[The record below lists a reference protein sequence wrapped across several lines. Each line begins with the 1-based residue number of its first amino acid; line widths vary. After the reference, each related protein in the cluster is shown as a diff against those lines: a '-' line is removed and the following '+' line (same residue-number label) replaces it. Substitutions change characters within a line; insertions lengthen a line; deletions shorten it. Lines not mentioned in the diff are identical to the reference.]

1 MSNLPKRLVLAAAV
15 ALAPAIVFAQDTA
28 TQPQTPAPAA
38 PAPAQQAAPGGQL
51 VTGAENAGV
60 NQPYVA
66 ATHADWQMRCVK
78 TEEGKDP
85 CQLYQLLKD
94 EQGNNVAEFSLFALP
109 PGQQAAAGAT
119 IITPLETLLTQQVS
133 FQIDSAPAKH
143 YPFGW
148 CAPVGC
154 IARVGF
160 TSAEVDALK
169 RGNAATM
176 TIVPVAAPDHKVN
189 LKVSLKG
196 FTAGYDAVTKA
207 NADNQ

>member
-1 MSNLPKRLVLAAAV
+1 MSNLPKRLALAAAV

-28 TQPQTPAPAA
+28 TQPQTPAAPVEAPAA
-38 PAPAQQAAPGGQL
+38 AQPAPNQL
-51 VTGAENAGV
+51 VTGAENAAV
-60 NQPYVA
+60 NQPYIA
-66 ATHADWQMRCVK
+66 ANHGDWQMRCVK
-78 TEEGKDP
+78 TDNGKDP

-119 IITPLETLLTQQVS
+119 IITPLETLLTQQIS
-133 FQIDSAPAKH
+133 FQIDSAQAKH

-169 RGNAATM
+169 KGSAATV

-196 FTAGYDAVTKA
+196 FTAGYDAVNKA